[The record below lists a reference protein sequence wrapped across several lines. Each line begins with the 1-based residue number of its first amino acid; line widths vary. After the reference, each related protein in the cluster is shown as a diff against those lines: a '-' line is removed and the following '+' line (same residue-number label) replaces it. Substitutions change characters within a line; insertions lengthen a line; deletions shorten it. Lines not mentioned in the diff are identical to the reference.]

1 MRRVGIIDYG
11 LCNIDSVCRAV
22 EVNGAQAAVVGTPEA
37 LALQDMLILPGV
49 GSFGAAIANLNR
61 AQLVPALRE
70 RIAAGT
76 PLLGICLG
84 MQLLASSS
92 EEGGRFAGLGLIPG
106 DVVMLKKAA
115 PDERIPHVGW
125 NVVNY
130 ERDDPVFAD
139 VPSGTDF
146 YFVHSFHMRC
156 ADQADVLARTPFCGG
171 FASVVRRDNVW
182 GMQFHPEKSL
192 PAGHKVLRNFLT
204 MG

>member
-11 LCNIDSVCRAV
+11 LCNLDSVCRAV
-22 EVNGAQAAVVGTPEA
+22 QVNGAQAAVVDTPEA
-37 LALQDMLILPGV
+37 LAEQDMLILPGV
-49 GSFGAAIANLNR
+49 GSFGTAIANLDR

-106 DVVMLKKAA
+106 EVVMLKKAA

-139 VPSGTDF
+139 VSSGTDF

-182 GMQFHPEKSL
+182 GTQFHPEKSL
-192 PAGHKVLRNFLT
+192 PAGHRVLRNFLAMT
-204 MG
+204 

>member
-22 EVNGAQAAVVGTPEA
+22 EVNGAQAAVVSTPEA
-37 LALQDMLILPGV
+37 LAAQDMLILPGV
-49 GSFGAAIANLNR
+49 GSFGTAIANLDR

-70 RIAAGT
+70 RVAAGT

-106 DVVMLKKAA
+106 EVVMLKKSA

-156 ADQADVLARTPFCGG
+156 ADQADVLARTPFCDG
-171 FASVVRRDNVW
+171 FVSVVRHDNVW

-192 PAGHKVLRNFLT
+192 PAGHTLLRNFLAMT
-204 MG
+204 